1 METNQ
6 TETIQTKTLQN
17 ATGKIDYPLTNDYM
31 FRAVLQKN
39 TRVLK
44 GLSAA
49 LLHLRAEDILSA
61 DILNSIELGESLN
74 ARTFVLDVK
83 VLLNN
88 SIVINLEMQVINQA
102 FWKDR
107 SLSYLCSIFSN
118 LEKGDNFSQV
128 MPAYHI
134 GIVDFSPFPD
144 YPEFYATHKMMN
156 VKKHYIY
163 NDKFTLNVLDLNRIE
178 LATDEDKAYQ
188 IDYWARLFKAKTWED
203 LKMIAQRNE
212 IFRET
217 CDAVFTLNQD
227 DKVRYWCEAVEEGKR
242 IERTYQAEIAEKNNT
257 IETVTEERDAAISVI
272 AEQKTAIAERDST
285 IAEKDSVIAEQKTAI
300 AEKDSAMAEKDS
312 LIAEK
317 DAIIARLMAEMEK
330 SGK

>member
-1 METNQ
+1 MDTNQTKTNQ
-6 TETIQTKTLQN
+6 TETIQAKTLQN

-39 TRVLK
+39 MKVLK

-61 DILNSIELGESLN
+61 EILNSIELGESLN
-74 ARTFVLDVK
+74 AKTFVLDVK

-88 SIVINLEMQVINQA
+88 SMIINLEMQVINQD

-118 LEKGDNFSQV
+118 LKKGDNFSKV

-144 YPEFYATHKMMN
+144 YPEFYATHKMTN
-156 VKKHYIY
+156 LKKHYIY

-212 IFRET
+212 IFKET

-272 AEQKTAIAERDST
+272 AEQKMAMAEKDSVIEEKDIAM
-285 IAEKDSVIAEQKTAI
+285 AEKDSVIAEQKTA
-300 AEKDSAMAEKDS
+300 
-312 LIAEK
+312 LAEK
-317 DAIIARLMAEMEK
+317 DAIIARLIAEMEK